1 MDNFVLFC
9 KTYKGDFE
17 RFKILK
23 ESVDKY
29 NKDNLPFYISVP
41 RDDMEL
47 FKTIK
52 HNASY
57 KFTILTDEDI
67 TEVKDKYDG
76 WKSQQYVKLLF
87 YKLGLCNFYLVLDS
101 DSYFIRDFY
110 TSDFMYS
117 ENVPYIVMH
126 EDKKM
131 SEFYSCVR
139 NLGRKVVKDNDL
151 EIKNYLKRY
160 GKRYSYFSNPVLS
173 VKVLSELEKNVDK
186 IENLI
191 KKVPLEYVWHGDY
204 LLKSRC
210 IDFMPCESFF
220 KTFFFEQEYQL
231 WRSLGETED
240 DIKKF
245 YVGIVMQDRWVKS
258 EKFKPS
264 FFYKIKRR
272 ISIIKFYINT
282 DRVHLKKSKSA
293 WTYYRNYIRGL
304 FRVIFKGEIK

>member
-57 KFTILTDEDI
+57 KFSILIDEEILGFTPDMP
-67 TEVKDKYDG
+67 G
-76 WKSQQYVKLLF
+76 WISQQIVKMKF
-87 YKLGLCNFYLVLDS
+87 YKLDFCNFYLVLDS

-126 EDKKM
+126 ENKYFKELSSCLGDKNVFENELKIRTYLNRNGKEY
-131 SEFYSCVR
+131 SFY
-139 NLGRKVVKDNDL
+139 
-151 EIKNYLKRY
+151 
-160 GKRYSYFSNPVLS
+160 SNPVMS
-173 VKVLSELEKNVDK
+173 SKVLSELEKNVDK

-191 KKVPLEYVWHGDY
+191 KKVPLENVWHGEY

-210 IDFMPCESFF
+210 IDFMPCENFF
-220 KTFFFEQEYQL
+220 KVFNYNAELKL
-231 WRSLGETED
+231 WRSVGENIE
-240 DIKKF
+240 DIKKY
-245 YVGIVMQDRWVKS
+245 YVGILMQDRWIKAK
-258 EKFKPS
+258 KFKVS
-264 FFYKIKRR
+264 IISKINRR
-272 ISIIKFYINT
+272 ISRIKFYIDA
-282 DRVHLKKSKSA
+282 DRAHIKRDKSA
-293 WTYYRNYIRGL
+293 WVYYRNYIRGL
-304 FRVIFKGEIK
+304 FRVIFKGEN